1 MYNIMKKYLPVI
13 FVVVAIVIVILMSRR
28 REGVDDTLVRLDK
41 LEKTDKNVENR
52 LSLVEKELKT
62 AKEEQQ
68 KGEAQ
73 VNAGIGSIQA
83 IT

>member
-1 MYNIMKKYLPVI
+1 MKKYLPLV
-13 FVVVAIVIVILMSRR
+13 FVILTIAILILLSKR
-28 REGVDDTLVRLDK
+28 REAIDDTLVRLDK
-41 LEKTDKNVENR
+41 LETTDKQVEDR

-62 AKEEQQ
+62 AKEEQA

-73 VNAGIGSIQA
+73 VNAGIGNIQA

>member
-1 MYNIMKKYLPVI
+1 MKKFIPVI
-13 FVVVAIVIVILMSRR
+13 FVIIAIIILVLMSRR
-28 REGVDDTLVRLDK
+28 EGIDDTLVRLDK
-41 LEKTDKNVENR
+41 LETTDKKVESR
-52 LSLVEKELKT
+52 LSLVEKELRT
-62 AKEEQQ
+62 AKEEQA

>member
-1 MYNIMKKYLPVI
+1 MKKYLPLV
-13 FVVVAIVIVILMSRR
+13 FVILTIAILILLSKR
-28 REGVDDTLVRLDK
+28 REVIDDTLVRLDK
-41 LEKTDKNVENR
+41 LETTDKQVEDR

-62 AKEEQQ
+62 AKEEQA

-73 VNAGIGSIQA
+73 VNAGIGNIQA